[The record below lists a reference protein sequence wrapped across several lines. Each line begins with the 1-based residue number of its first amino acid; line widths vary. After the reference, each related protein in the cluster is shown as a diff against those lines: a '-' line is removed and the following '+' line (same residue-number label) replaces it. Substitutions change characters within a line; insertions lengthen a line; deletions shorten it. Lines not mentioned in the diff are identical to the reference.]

1 MGLLSGFL
9 KQGVRLLQIDVEL
22 LVPYN
27 RIAKT
32 QRVRVEMEGNT
43 LDQLLQAL
51 IKRFPELE
59 MHLMGEEVP
68 GALPFLL
75 LINGKVVQVV
85 DPTEILLKPGDQVGL
100 TRVVAGG

>member
-1 MGLLSGFL
+1 LIWE
-9 KQGVRLLQIDVEL
+9 VRPLQIDVEL

-32 QRVRVEMEGNT
+32 RRVRLEMEGNT
-43 LDQLLQAL
+43 LDKLLQAL
-51 IKRFPELE
+51 ITRFPALE
-59 MHLMGEEVP
+59 KHLMEEEVS

-75 LINGKVVQVV
+75 LVNGKVVQVA
-85 DPTEILLKPGDQVGL
+85 DPTEIGLKPGDQVGF

>member
-1 MGLLSGFL
+1 MHEVKPLE
-9 KQGVRLLQIDVEL
+9 VDVEL

-32 QRVRVEMEGNT
+32 KGVRVEMEGNT
-43 LDQLLQAL
+43 LDKLLEAL

-59 MHLMGEEVP
+59 EHLMEEEVP
-68 GALPFLL
+68 GTPPFLL
-75 LINGKVVQVV
+75 LINGKVVQVA
-85 DPTEILLKPGDQVGL
+85 DPAEICLKPGDQVGF

>member
-1 MGLLSGFL
+1 M
-9 KQGVRLLQIDVEL
+9 DVEL

-32 QRVRVEMEGNT
+32 QRLRVEIEGNT
-43 LDQLLQAL
+43 LDNLLEAL
-51 IKRFPELE
+51 IRRFPALKG
-59 MHLMGEEVP
+59 HLMEEEVP

-75 LINGKVVQVV
+75 LINGRVVQVG
-85 DPTEILLKPGDQVGL
+85 DPSEIPLKPGDRVGF

>member
-1 MGLLSGFL
+1 M
-9 KQGVRLLQIDVEL
+9 DVEL

-32 QRVRVEMEGNT
+32 RSVRLEMEGNT
-43 LDQLLQAL
+43 LDKLLQAL
-51 IKRFPELE
+51 IKRYPALE
-59 MHLMGEEVP
+59 KHLMEEEVS

-75 LINGKVVQVV
+75 LVNGKVVQVA
-85 DPTEILLKPGDQVGL
+85 DPAEICLKPGDLVGF

>member
-1 MGLLSGFL
+1 M
-9 KQGVRLLQIDVEL
+9 DVEL

-32 QRVRVEMEGNT
+32 RRVRLEMEGNT
-43 LDQLLQAL
+43 LDKLLKAL
-51 IKRFPELE
+51 ITRFPALE
-59 MHLMGEEVP
+59 KHLMEEEVS

-75 LINGKVVQVV
+75 LVNGKVVQVA
-85 DPTEILLKPGDQVGL
+85 DPTKVCLKPGDQVGF